1 MAVEIHLSDMEKGEF
16 ETLKAEHFELYQ
28 LINKFEPLQVAALE
42 KSTSKPMGRL
52 VVRQG
57 KMQKRLRN
65 DWSLVDFVEADLK
78 INLAI
83 GLDYTLPDG
92 FRSDDTKDLKDQIYS
107 FLKEQDTEL
116 GVLNNTIE
124 KLAEAILAT
133 DHGEKKIAML
143 GFENENTPFACTAA
157 EDKYAYSLG
166 NFVFDIEFTS
176 LIESLMNSKKEL
188 KNYING
194 KTRFRMTFE
203 KLLKHHIFKSEKLLN
218 SDIIDFA
225 DEFDLYYSNR
235 DNIQTN

>member
-1 MAVEIHLSDMEKGEF
+1 VQKIQKDATTVYSFDKIVTIPYKFDSWQYMAVEIHLSDMEKGEF

-157 EDKYAYSLG
+157 EDKYAYRLDGLKDSIL
-166 NFVFDIEFTS
+166 NSNDEFYP
-176 LIESLMNSKKEL
+176 E
-188 KNYING
+188 
-194 KTRFRMTFE
+194 RFRPCTGTRSIG
-203 KLLKHHIFKSEKLLN
+203 KVL
-218 SDIIDFA
+218 
-225 DEFDLYYSNR
+225 DEH
-235 DNIQTN
+235 

>member
-1 MAVEIHLSDMEKGEF
+1 VQKIQKDATTVYSFDKIVTIPYKFDSWQYMAVEIHLSDMEKGEF
-16 ETLKAEHFELYQ
+16 ETLQAEHFELYQ

-133 DHGEKKIAML
+133 DHGEKK
-143 GFENENTPFACTAA
+143 NR
-157 EDKYAYSLG
+157 YAR
-166 NFVFDIEFTS
+166 I
-176 LIESLMNSKKEL
+176 
-188 KNYING
+188 
-194 KTRFRMTFE
+194 
-203 KLLKHHIFKSEKLLN
+203 
-218 SDIIDFA
+218 
-225 DEFDLYYSNR
+225 
-235 DNIQTN
+235 